1 MPEDKKFTKVLGD
14 LRRELIEEGFSEDE
28 AYSLVV
34 EFSRR
39 VTINKILVQD

>member
-1 MPEDKKFTKVLGD
+1 MPEEKFTKVLGTI
-14 LRRELIEEGFSEDE
+14 RKELIEEGFSEDE

-39 VTINKILVQD
+39 VTINKILVSD